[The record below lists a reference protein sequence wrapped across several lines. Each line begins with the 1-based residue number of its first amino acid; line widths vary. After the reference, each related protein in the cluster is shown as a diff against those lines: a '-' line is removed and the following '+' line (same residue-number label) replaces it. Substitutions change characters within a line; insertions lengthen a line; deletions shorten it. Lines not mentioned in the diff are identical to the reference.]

1 MKNKEERLK
10 EREKLKEESKHINWW
25 SKEVSIKEFKNHF
38 KKFLDTYTPEELL
51 EELIECGLEIDNGD
65 DINDKE

>member
-1 MKNKEERLK
+1 MKSKEERLS
-10 EREKLKEESKHINWW
+10 EREKLIEEAKGKDWFSN
-25 SKEVSIKEFKNHF
+25 EVSVEEFEEHF
-38 KKFLDTYTPEELL
+38 NKLIDTYTPEELL